1 MGNAPLPLSCVQV
14 QAKKL
19 HPSDRPRLDLAAR
32 IVHRCAVTFVRVTA
46 DPSAC
51 TVLCVEGQAAITAL
65 SGLLDCIDGMAVAAS
80 SPVDRI
86 SASERLRPVSPEDD
100 PVLAAMGG
108 AMGGEDCQA
117 ADLAAYRR
125 AAQES
130 STRHASVSG
139 ARPFLRRRLGDS
151 VSLRDLLTSAAVA
164 TAVSLAQLSA
174 CRGPGNLLGLEGL
187 PQLAARLL
195 CLSEGRPSI
204 MAFPAVAPRQLR
216 FDMVRAPA
224 AAHVILPSPR
234 RTLRHP
240 PLYPQ
245 VRDVYRSALFDD
257 LPCAPGEPPG
267 SDSSISL
274 LPGVRACIASAAVT
288 AAFNAVNHPN
298 GAAVTYLHN
307 ACAKEAEARAAAAA
321 LEIRRSSSGAL
332 GIAAV
337 EAVALGSDGLL
348 RRRRRSSVQSP
359 GASSDG
365 EGVRSSGKPPALRS
379 RQESVTTVALEPAPP
394 AAAGPQDI
402 GPAGLL
408 TRMLAAM
415 QALAMRPVGPGET
428 RGACDAAASF
438 ASLSSHP
445 RHVPADAATV
455 EAAHL
460 SLQEMLTCVLSVAAT
475 ACGPSQQKHKPKPSK
490 QKQQEQQ
497 QSKAAKGSGSGP
509 GQDAAA
515 ELAAARSLHDYALLT
530 QLAQLCET
538 YACRCGGEEEEG
550 GGRRWGGEAAAGVG
564 LPGSHPCA
572 THSMPRPP
580 FLHLP
585 PPLQR
590 RGRGRGDAPRQH
602 RLCGPLQVRAPARPG
617 LARRHPAAQ
626 PEHPPGGPRGSSA
639 VACCLARR
647 WGRHDPWGDRG
658 RRLVSVGQ
666 PAPPVPVC
674 DDCCRWLGRGRAR
687 DVCGRHVGRR
697 HGGDT
702 RRGTGEAHGRGAGS
716 SSRGSSSRRAG

>member
-1 MGNAPLPLSCVQV
+1 MGRHSVPAERNPLPSPFPPPQV

-32 IVHRCAVTFVRVTA
+32 IVHRCAITFVRVTA

-51 TVLCVEGQAAITAL
+51 TVLCVEGQAAIGAL

-86 SASERLRPVSPEDD
+86 SASERLRPVSAEDD

-125 AAQES
+125 AAQEN

-204 MAFPAVAPRQLR
+204 MAFPAVVPRQLR
-216 FDMVRAPA
+216 FDMVRMHTQAILSPPRLEPCA
-224 AAHVILPSPR
+224 AR
-234 RTLRHP
+234 
-240 PLYPQ
+240 PLYAQ
-245 VRDVYRSALFDD
+245 IRDVYRSALFDD
-257 LPCAPGEPPG
+257 LPCTSAEPPG
-267 SDSSISL
+267 SDISL

-307 ACAKEAEARAAAAA
+307 ACAKEAEARAMAAA
-321 LEIRRSSSGAL
+321 LEIRRSSGGAL

-337 EAVALGSDGLL
+337 EAVAMGSDGLL

-379 RQESVTTVALEPAPP
+379 RQESVSAAVLEVAPP

-408 TRMLAAM
+408 TRMLAAL

-428 RGACDAAASF
+428 RV
-438 ASLSSHP
+438 LVT
-445 RHVPADAATV
+445 RHQYPFSTCAPLPADAATV

-475 ACGPSQQKHKPKPSK
+475 ACGPSQQKHKPKLSK
-490 QKQQEQQ
+490 QQQQKQEQQ
-497 QSKAAKGSGSGP
+497 AKVAKGSGVGGP
-509 GQDAAA
+509 GHDAAA

-538 YACRCGGEEEEG
+538 YACRCGGEE
-550 GGRRWGGEAAAGVG
+550 GGRRQTIEG
-564 LPGSHPCA
+564 
-572 THSMPRPP
+572 
-580 FLHLP
+580 
-585 PPLQR
+585 
-590 RGRGRGDAPRQH
+590 
-602 RLCGPLQVRAPARPG
+602 
-617 LARRHPAAQ
+617 
-626 PEHPPGGPRGSSA
+626 
-639 VACCLARR
+639 ACC
-647 WGRHDPWGDRG
+647 
-658 RRLVSVGQ
+658 GQ
-666 PAPPVPVC
+666 P
-674 DDCCRWLGRGRAR
+674 
-687 DVCGRHVGRR
+687 
-697 HGGDT
+697 
-702 RRGTGEAHGRGAGS
+702 
-716 SSRGSSSRRAG
+716 